1 MGTEGQG
8 SREKRGSRGR
18 AAGLLGR
25 RLLPREEPRPGQGP
39 AGGGAGAGLHPAPPL
54 PAEML
59 ANQSAVCLGDGQEP
73 VEGGP
78 VCGAAGNCPGAESAQ
93 TPPSARGRPAP
104 SSGRVSQCQW
114 SGRRVG
120 GRADPPGRS
129 SAELTL
135 IQAAPRP
142 GPEAGRA
149 GGPRAHQSAP
159 SSGAPRHRFC
169 SWSRV
174 FSLRWAFPHLH
185 QSEHGGSQLHP
196 LGPCFPASKVTHS
209 VVKLY

>member
-104 SSGRVSQCQW
+104 PQAECPDVSGPGAGW
-114 SGRRVG
+114 GAGRIPLDAALQNSRLYKQ
-120 GRADPPGRS
+120 PPAPAQRQG
-129 SAELTL
+129 ELG
-135 IQAAPRP
+135 
-142 GPEAGRA
+142 GPE
-149 GGPRAHQSAP
+149 PTKAP
-159 SSGAPRHRFC
+159 
-169 SWSRV
+169 
-174 FSLRWAFPHLH
+174 
-185 QSEHGGSQLHP
+185 HP
-196 LGPCFPASKVTHS
+196 LGLQGTGSVRGAESSASAGPFLISTSQNMEGPSSIPCFPASKATHS